1 MKQKNKFSFQQESI
15 NFLGQ
20 NYFDYSSAQFDA
32 KLNRAATDIP
42 ASLKTTAQVTLN
54 QSFISAIDKAG
65 DIDWIKVN
73 LTAGHNYQINLNGLD
88 TNQGTLSDPVIK
100 GIYNNK
106 GISLGPSYSDDDS
119 GEGRN
124 SLLTFTPSS
133 SGTYYIALAG
143 YGNTKGTYS
152 FVINEDLTAPT
163 LTSIQPNNSSSNV
176 SSTTNIVAQFSEN
189 IIASSGSIHIVG
201 NDGHQIDILASDIT
215 QVQIAGHQATINP
228 LEDLHEGVSYNVSF
242 DTNCFKDMSGNGFL
256 SSNSDVFTFV
266 TAVNSNVPPVK
277 SDWTVMVYMAA
288 DNNLESYALL
298 DLNELE
304 QVGNLSGLSI
314 TTLVDRSSTYSTDDG
329 NWSDT
334 RVGAIEFD
342 SSSSFVS
349 LSAENSWGEL
359 DTGNTQTL
367 TDFIL
372 WSVAN
377 RPAENY
383 ALVIWNHGGGIDGI
397 AWDDSSG
404 GYLSMNEVSKS
415 IDDAINFSSSDSL
428 DKFGLIA
435 MDACL
440 MGMLEVAYPLNSYA
454 DYLVLSEE
462 LVPGTG
468 FAYDNWLNIF
478 STPEVSALELG
489 QSALNSY
496 SNEYVGASDITL
508 SNIDM
513 SYMAGLLEELNQFTN
528 IAISAGS
535 RDLRAVS
542 KSVASARDFPS
553 DQSYDYADLG
563 HTMDLISANNGIKNL
578 ALKSAASRVSDALD
592 LLINDDVGTVSQA
605 SGLSIYMP
613 YGNEVVSSSYNLTN
627 IGFLQAVPLWDDF
640 LNLI

>member
-32 KLNRAATDIP
+32 KLNRATNDIP
-42 ASLKTTAQVTLN
+42 ASLKTTAQATLN

-88 TNQGTLSDPVIK
+88 TNQGSLSDPFIK
-100 GIYNNK
+100 GIYNSIGK
-106 GISLGPSYSDDDS
+106 SLGLSYSDDDS

-124 SLLTFTPSS
+124 SLLSFTPSS
-133 SGTYYIALAG
+133 SGTYFVALGG

-163 LTSIQPNNSSSNV
+163 LTSIQPNNGSSNV

-189 IIASSGSIHIVG
+189 IIASSGSIHILG
-201 NDGHQIDILASDIT
+201 NNGHQIDILASDIT

-228 LEDLHEGVSYNVSF
+228 QEDLHEGVSYAVSL
-242 DTNCFKDMSGNGFL
+242 DTNCFKDASGNEFL
-256 SSNSDVFTFV
+256 GSINEVLNFV

-314 TTLVDRSSTYSTDDG
+314 TTLVDRSSAYNTDDG

-342 SSSSFVS
+342 LSSNVVS
-349 LSAENSWGEL
+349 LSTENSWGEL
-359 DTGNTQTL
+359 NTGNTKTL

-372 WSVAN
+372 WSVEN

-404 GYLSMNEVSKS
+404 GYLSINDVSEA
-415 IDDAINFSSSDSL
+415 IDDAINYSSMDSL

-454 DYLVLSEE
+454 DYLVLSED

-468 FAYDNWLNIF
+468 FTYDTWLNIF

-496 SNEYVGASDITL
+496 SNEYSGASDITL
-508 SNIDM
+508 SNMDM
-513 SYMAGLLEELNQFTN
+513 SYMAGLIEELNQFTN

-535 RDLRAVS
+535 RDLKAVS
-542 KSVASARDFPS
+542 KSVASARDYPY
-553 DQSYDYADLG
+553 DQSFDYADLG
-563 HTMDLISANNGIKNL
+563 HAMDLISANNSIKNF
-578 ALKSAASRVSDALD
+578 ALKSAANRVSDALD

-627 IGFLQAVPLWDDF
+627 IAFLQAVPLWDDF
-640 LNLI
+640 LNVI